1 MKKDKKED
9 LRVIKTKMLI
19 RKSFIDLSKKISYQK
34 ISVKDLCDT
43 AMINRN
49 TFYLHYENKDD
60 LVKEIINETISK
72 YKNNF
77 IPLITNFFISIKL
90 KDSIG
95 FTDNVKDILEIIN
108 EDIDL
113 YKIILSDDYLT
124 GYFNSVAQVYEKA
137 IMEYLN
143 IHTNKAKLIF
153 KYMISGC
160 GGVLNDWILKNTLP
174 IDEVAKIISK
184 LALENIYYFTEENH
198 VIHLENA

>member
-1 MKKDKKED
+1 MKNDKKED

-19 RKSFIDLSKKISYQK
+19 RKSFIDLSKKINYQK
-34 ISVKDLCDT
+34 ITVKDLCDK

-72 YKNNF
+72 YKNIF
-77 IPLITNFFISIKL
+77 IPLITKFFISIKL
-90 KDSIG
+90 KDSNE
-95 FTDNVKDILEIIN
+95 FTENVKGLLEIVS

-124 GYFNSVAQVYEKA
+124 GYFNSVAQIYEKSL
-137 IMEYLN
+137 MEYLN

-153 KYMISGC
+153 KYMLGGC

-184 LALENIYYFTEENH
+184 LAFENIQYFTEENH
-198 VIHLENA
+198 VTHLENA